1 MKKFLAIALIFVMA
15 VALLALC
22 ACHEHEFGEW
32 KTTLEPTCTANGEKQ
47 RECDC
52 SEKQTE
58 TIPATGHTE
67 GDWVIDV
74 EPTYTTVGSK
84 HQNCSVCGVLLKT
97 ETIPL
102 IDHKKEAVVT
112 EPTCTA
118 EGYTT
123 YYCSCGVNYI
133 GAITPALGH
142 DLVDHEGQAPTCTQI
157 GWDDYVTCS
166 RCDYSTYNE
175 LPKTAHQY
183 GSWWEVTPA
192 TCTQAGLE
200 QRFCACSARDTRDI
214 QPLGHAYNSNKV
226 CSRCGD
232 VDYSQGLE
240 YTLINDGKE
249 AAVSGIGS
257 CKDSHVIVSPTYNG
271 VPVTTVALE
280 AFRGVKTVTKITLPN
295 TITKIESYAFYECQ
309 YLQDI
314 QMQEGVKTIGAF
326 VFGKTYLD
334 SITIPNSVTKIAK
347 SALSNCTSLDELTLP
362 FVGETPDGETNNHF
376 GWIFGANNYMGNINV
391 VPTSL
396 QEVTI
401 TNCTTIA
408 RGAFFDCDHIF
419 CLTLPSTITSIGN
432 IAFYG
437 CTNLQSIVIPSGVT
451 TIGGQTFQG
460 CAELKTITLP
470 ISVTTVADYAFS
482 GCTKIQHIFYAGSQQ
497 DWNKISIGSNNG
509 YFSVDAVTFNYT
521 VA

>member
-1 MKKFLAIALIFVMA
+1 MKKLLAIALIFVMA
-15 VALLALC
+15 VALLTLC

-67 GDWVIDV
+67 GNWVIDV
-74 EPTYTTVGSK
+74 EPTFFTVGSK

-123 YYCSCGVNYI
+123 YYCACGVNYI

-142 DLVDHEGQAPTCTQI
+142 DLVVHEGQAPTCTEV
-157 GWDDYVTCS
+157 GWAEYVTCT
-166 RCDYSTYNE
+166 RCDHSTYQE
-175 LPKTAHQY
+175 IPATGHSF
-183 GSWWEVTPA
+183 GSWHQVTAP
-192 TCTQAGLE
+192 TCTEVGLAE
-200 QRFCACSARDTRDI
+200 RFCSCSQRDTQEIDA
-214 QPLGHAYNSNKV
+214 LGHNYVNSI

-232 VDYSQGLE
+232 LDYSKGLV

-257 CKDSHVIVSPTYNG
+257 CQDSHVIVSPTYNN
-271 VPVTTVALE
+271 VPVTTVAVE
-280 AFRGVKTVTKITLPN
+280 AFRGVQTVTKITLPN
-295 TITKIESYAFYECQ
+295 TITKIESYAFYECK
-309 YLQDI
+309 YLETI
-314 QMQEGVKTIGAF
+314 QIQEGVKTIGAF
-326 VFGKTYLD
+326 VFGKTCLNT
-334 SITIPNSVTKIAK
+334 ITIPNSVTKIAK
-347 SALSNCTSLDELTLP
+347 SALANCISLEELTLP
-362 FVGETPDGETNNHF
+362 FVGETPDGQTNNHF
-376 GWIFGANNYMGNINV
+376 GWIFGADNYSKNADYIYPGLRTV
-391 VPTSL
+391 V
-396 QEVTI
+396 V
-401 TNCTTIA
+401 TNCQTLA
-408 RGAFFDCDHIF
+408 KGAFFGCNYILS
-419 CLTLPSTITSIGN
+419 LTLPTTMTSIGN

-437 CTNLQSIVIPSGVT
+437 CSALQNIVIPSGVA
-451 TIGGQTFQG
+451 TIGSQTFQG
-460 CAELKTITLP
+460 CENLQTITLP

-497 DWNKISIGSNNG
+497 DWNNISIGTNNG
-509 YFSVDAVTFNYT
+509 YFYVDVVTYNYT
-521 VA
+521 NQ